1 MTTGGRWSSRRGMA
15 APSMPASIR
24 ALRSVVGCPRS
35 ASITC
40 ISRMRG
46 LTLIGRSGKHRC
58 ADRRRCDAPTVPGAV
73 ASSGRENFSE
83 RGRGGSDELGEGHG
97 LPSSLGPTDDSRSQ
111 GAWDGCETRGWSS
124 RARSSRVP
132 SLRAFSLVEGSGG
145 GARPGVDAT
154 RVSAGSRSA
163 VELVEACFEAPY
175 GAVDIGELVEAEE
188 SDAE

>member
-1 MTTGGRWSSRRGMA
+1 VRHVRQPGQWDGEAQLHPVPLIRR
-15 APSMPASIR
+15 APHQR
-24 ALRSVVGCPRS
+24 H
-35 ASITC
+35 
-40 ISRMRG
+40 
-46 LTLIGRSGKHRC
+46 K
-58 ADRRRCDAPTVPGAV
+58 ADTDEQRLLPLSRRCDAPTVPGAV

-83 RGRGGSDELGEGHG
+83 QGRGGSDELGEGHG

>member
-1 MTTGGRWSSRRGMA
+1 MCGKAR
-15 APSMPASIR
+15 
-24 ALRSVVGCPRS
+24 VV
-35 ASITC
+35 
-40 ISRMRG
+40 
-46 LTLIGRSGKHRC
+46 
-58 ADRRRCDAPTVPGAV
+58 DRRRCDAPTVPGAV

-83 RGRGGSDELGEGHG
+83 QGRGGSDELGEGHG

>member
-1 MTTGGRWSSRRGMA
+1 MTG
-15 APSMPASIR
+15 SIETEFGVR
-24 ALRSVVGCPRS
+24 TRIPHRTSTHTHR
-35 ASITC
+35 
-40 ISRMRG
+40 
-46 LTLIGRSGKHRC
+46 GRSGHF
-58 ADRRRCDAPTVPGAV
+58 AAALQSEYGASHRRRCDAPTVPGAV

-83 RGRGGSDELGEGHG
+83 QGRGGSDELGEGHG

-175 GAVDIGELVEAEE
+175 GAV
-188 SDAE
+188 

>member
-1 MTTGGRWSSRRGMA
+1 MNLDRTSSARAKPTSEGVVFHHADDKFLIAAEADTNSARHPFRGDVTHPPFPAPLRR
-15 APSMPASIR
+15 
-24 ALRSVVGCPRS
+24 VGV
-35 ASITC
+35 
-40 ISRMRG
+40 
-46 LTLIGRSGKHRC
+46 K
-58 ADRRRCDAPTVPGAV
+58 
-73 ASSGRENFSE
+73 NFSE
-83 RGRGGSDELGEGHG
+83 QGRGGSDELGEGHG

>member
-1 MTTGGRWSSRRGMA
+1 VDDTESAIHRWSTKTSWGTEAPGNPFLITARSHTSRRSGQTQT
-15 APSMPASIR
+15 APL
-24 ALRSVVGCPRS
+24 ALS
-35 ASITC
+35 
-40 ISRMRG
+40 
-46 LTLIGRSGKHRC
+46 
-58 ADRRRCDAPTVPGAV
+58 RRCDAPTVPGAV

-83 RGRGGSDELGEGHG
+83 QGRGGSDELGEGHG